1 MKQFLS
7 KCKRSLSIVLS
18 LLILGGAIPV
28 GHATVQ
34 AAESSAIAP
43 YASYDSTVPTPQ
55 NSAVINPNYD
65 RSYDN
70 YVVTGPTGLVH
81 PGVLQSRTDL
91 NTMRDMVWLGKEPWA
106 SAFEIFRKSPESS
119 KNVAIYGN
127 GGTQKEF
134 TYPQV
139 SDSNGDKQLRQ
150 DATTA
155 YQQALMWYITGDQD
169 YLNNAK
175 KVLDAWGNGL
185 KQFFDTTEPA
195 NWDTISQVWGASSVL
210 SSGVAGQKMAAAA
223 EILLYTP
230 SSGWCRDA
238 QGNIDYETK
247 KVFDHF
253 LRLIWQ
259 ETNKWFG
266 FFNQAAVGNAG
277 YMSISIF
284 LDDINGYNEAVE
296 RFAYNKKA
304 VDEVNKNG
312 GKSINF
318 SLATMVL
325 DHGQIVEMGRD
336 QPHSALDVA
345 ALGAAARTI
354 HVQGT
359 KLDPVTGVPVAEGGV
374 DPYEFQ
380 NQKLLKALSYFTKY
394 NAGYDVDYIPN
405 VNGLGQ
411 YTEWS
416 AISWSGRGSG
426 TEIASIYNHYKYEK
440 GYSGGIYDEL
450 YKYPELMMD
459 HPEGTS
465 IDTPGVGQLLFTPA
479 NGALATEPKGPPQPL
494 QETGNLYGL
503 YNRYP
508 AVPFSFNNAVWF
520 KNGFVKPGIASY
532 LDENGSVQYKAEGTM
547 NGNWFG
553 YENFDFGSVP
563 ADTLAFTYGMNSTA
577 GSTIT
582 MYVTEPDVKLTDETM
597 AQTTP
602 TAIFKVPHTGWWTIP
617 YTHVQTFNN
626 IGDTLKGKKNL
637 YFKTTGSNNA
647 YNFAAEARW
656 FQFSGGFSKTDN
668 KAIEAPITSST
679 GYVKNEASNNVTL
692 TDGGYI
698 GYRNMNFDSGTVQLQ
713 LNHIAAGSGMLEMR
727 LGGPQGQLVKSYPI
741 ADTAGSTVTAAF
753 DHQNDEIIY
762 GKNGGNNDLYL
773 VYRGTGA
780 LTFNSFKYVTPSSS
794 GTVQSTKTQGGS
806 YLSDLYGNAQRIGD
820 HVVLKGD
827 SSAVVYRN
835 ANMGSKSDDQR
846 FMVLRVK
853 SNEPVFMKAIDLA
866 NGDAVNTVAEF
877 AVPNTNGEFVTLAY
891 DLAKSGYAA
900 REGGINLRLQ
910 ATGGT
915 ADGNVEVDYFSFDN
929 ADIPFVNLLQAVS
942 IGSDHPGNPSI
953 ATRGDTVT
961 LSFTASV
968 PIDNVAVYFG
978 GTKMDTVST
987 DARHFTVT
995 QKLGEI
1001 YATGKVQFRIDY
1013 NQGANFGKSVKITT
1027 DGTLVTIVN
1036 EDGLINDVFK
1046 NLPLIDSTPGRSMD
1060 ATIQQ
1065 AANMFDG
1072 NATTISDFRS
1082 SNGGWGSWVA
1092 FDLGD
1097 QDKVQLTQVKL
1108 LANQGAPARAAGI
1121 VIQGTNH
1128 LDYEPWVTLTAP
1140 AVNTVNWQTLTVQNP
1155 KAYRYIRIYNGAQW
1169 FGNVAEAKFY
1179 GTVIPTGSPV
1189 LPDTVSLKS
1198 DNPENASLAVTGN
1211 TVTLDFAA
1219 GKALENVKVYFGD
1232 KLMETASDDKLHW
1245 KARYTVGTAYQT
1257 GNISFTILY
1266 DNGPVVT
1273 GTTDGTSVT
1282 VIDPLQIALD
1292 NAAKLPAGNYS
1303 RLSYYLFSKEVERIK
1318 AEMNAPGYSDMKIAK
1333 ELYDAKSLLARNP
1346 LSLYSFEGN
1355 ADNAFGS
1362 ANGTVSGT
1370 PAFKDGKVGKAI
1382 ELNGTNSYVTL
1393 PSSHPLSSFNEI
1405 TVSTWVYWKGGKDWQ
1420 RIFDFG
1426 NGTTQYMFLTPK
1438 TGNFMRFAIKNGG
1451 AEQIVQTSQ
1460 LAANTWVH
1468 VAVTLGNGKEKLY
1481 VNGVEKASAN
1491 VTIKPSDL
1499 KATLNY
1505 LGKSQFPSDPLLGGM
1520 LDEFHIYDHVL
1531 SADEILQ
1538 LVNNTAPQGDN
1549 SLLVYLLDKAAALDA
1564 KLYTEPSWQAVA
1576 AAVENAKALVSN
1588 ANQAAIDASA
1598 AQLLTALAA
1607 LEFDK
1612 TPPADAALSA
1622 DMTDLT
1628 NRDVTVT
1635 ISYPDD
1641 AAVKEYKI
1649 GINGTWT
1656 AYGAPVVVSDNGT
1669 VYARATDAAGN
1680 VSNVTSYVV
1689 SNIDHIAPVDAILA
1703 VDTTTPT
1710 NQGVTVTISYPDDA
1724 AAKEYKVGE
1733 SGAWTAYTAP
1743 VVVAGND
1750 TVYAR
1755 GTDAIGNV
1763 SNVTSMTVNNIYK
1776 IAPVTTA
1783 TLNPA
1788 APNGKNSWY
1797 TMDVTVS
1804 LSVYANVYGGAVTT
1818 EYQVNDGS
1826 WIVYNG
1832 SIPAFG
1838 EGTSKISYRSK
1849 DQAGNVEHL
1858 KTVEFKVDKTMPALS
1873 VQLDK
1878 TTIWPANHKMV
1889 TVNATLNSGDA
1900 TSGVESVVLT
1910 SITSNKPD
1918 SGQGDIQNADF
1929 GTADTSFN
1937 LRAEKDRIY
1946 TITYKATDKAG
1957 NKTVVTAT
1965 VTVPHDQSG
1974 NGNNNQ
1980 SGNH

>member
-1 MKQFLS
+1 
-7 KCKRSLSIVLS
+7 
-18 LLILGGAIPV
+18 
-28 GHATVQ
+28 
-34 AAESSAIAP
+34 
-43 YASYDSTVPTPQ
+43 VPTPQ

-70 YVVTGPTGLVH
+70 YVVKGPTGLVH
-81 PGVLQSRTDL
+81 PGILHSRADL

-106 SAFEIFRKSPESS
+106 SAFDLFRKSPESS
-119 KNVAIYGN
+119 KNIAVYGN

-134 TYPQV
+134 TYPHV

-175 KVLDAWGNGL
+175 KVLDAWANGL
-185 KQFFDTTEPA
+185 KQFFNTTEPA
-195 NWDTISQVWGASSVL
+195 NWDTVAQVWGASSVL

-238 QGNIDYETK
+238 QGNIDYEKK
-247 KVFDHF
+247 KVYDNF

-259 ETNKWFG
+259 ESNKWYG
-266 FFNQAAVGNAG
+266 FFNQAAVGNMG

-304 VDEVNKNG
+304 VDEANNTG
-312 GKSINF
+312 NDSINF
-318 SLATMVL
+318 SVAAMIL
-325 DHGQIVEMGRD
+325 DNGEIVEMGRD
-336 QPHSALDVA
+336 QGHSNLDVA

-380 NQKLLKALSYFTKY
+380 NQKLLKAVSYFTKY
-394 NAGYDVDYIPN
+394 NAGYDVEYFPN
-405 VNGLGQ
+405 VNGVGQ
-411 YTEWS
+411 KTGWSTISPRGGSATEV
-416 AISWSGRGSG
+416 
-426 TEIASIYNHYKYEK
+426 ASIYNYYKYEK

-450 YKYPELMMD
+450 FKYPEILMD
-459 HPEGTS
+459 HPEGGS
-465 IDTPGVGQLLFTPA
+465 IDTPGFGQLLFTPA

-494 QETGNLYGL
+494 QEAANLYGL

-508 AVPFSFNNAVWF
+508 AIPFSSNNAIWF
-520 KNGFVKPGIASY
+520 TNGFVKPGIASY
-532 LDENGSVQYKAEGTM
+532 LDENGYVQYKAAGTV
-547 NGNWFG
+547 NGNWIG

-563 ADTLAFTYGMNSTA
+563 SDTLAFTYAVNSTA
-577 GSTIT
+577 GSTIS

-617 YTHVQTFNN
+617 NTYVQKFDN

-637 YFKTTGSNNA
+637 YFKIAGSNNG
-647 YNFAAEARW
+647 YKLAAEMRW
-656 FQFSGGFSKTDN
+656 FQFSGGFAKTDN
-668 KAIEAPITSST
+668 KAIEAPITSSS

-773 VYRGTGA
+773 VYRGTGS

-806 YLSDLYGNAQRIGD
+806 YLADLYGNAQKIGD
-820 HVVLKGD
+820 HVVLQGD
-827 SSAVVYRN
+827 SSAVTYRN
-835 ANMGSKSDDQR
+835 VDMGSKGDDRR

-853 SNEPVFMKAIDLA
+853 SNEPVVMKAIDLG
-866 NGDAVNTVAEF
+866 NGDAAANTVAEF
-877 AVPNTNGEFVTLAY
+877 AVPNTNGEFVTIAY

-900 REGGINLRLQ
+900 REGGIFLRLQ

-953 ATRGDTVT
+953 ATLGDTVT

-978 GTKMDTVST
+978 GTKMDTVT
-987 DARHFTVT
+987 ADTYHFTVK

-1001 YATGKVQFRIDY
+1001 YTPGKIQFRIDY
-1013 NQGANFGKSVKITT
+1013 NQGANFGKSVKVTT

-1036 EDGLINDVFK
+1036 EDGLLNDVFD

-1072 NATTISDFRS
+1072 NTTTVSDFRS
-1082 SNGGWGSWVA
+1082 TNGGWGSWVA

-1097 QDKVQLTQVKL
+1097 QDKVQLSQVKL

-1169 FGNVAEAKFY
+1169 FGNLAEVKFY
-1179 GTVIPTGSPV
+1179 GTVIHTGSPV
-1189 LPDTVSLKS
+1189 LLDTVTLKS
-1198 DNPENASLAVTGN
+1198 DNPEDSSLAVTGN

-1219 GKALENVKVYFGD
+1219 GKALENVRVYFGD
-1232 KLMETASDDKLHW
+1232 KLVEAASDDQLHW
-1245 KARYTVGTAYQT
+1245 KARYPVGTAYQT
-1257 GNISFTILY
+1257 GKIPFTILY

-1292 NAAKLPAGNYS
+1292 NAAKLPAGDYS
-1303 RLSYYLFSKEVERIK
+1303 RLSYYLFGKEVERIK

-1355 ADNAFGS
+1355 ANNAFGS
-1362 ANGTVSGT
+1362 SNATVSGT
-1370 PAFKDGKVGKAI
+1370 PAYKDGEVGKAI

-1393 PSSHPLSSFNEI
+1393 PPTHPLSSYNEI
-1405 TVSTWVYWKGGKDWQ
+1405 TLSTWVYWKGGKDWQ

-1426 NGTTQYMFLTPK
+1426 NGTSQYMFLTPK

-1451 AEQIVQTSQ
+1451 GEQIVQTS
-1460 LAANTWVH
+1460 LLPTNTWVH

-1491 VTIKPSDL
+1491 VTIKPSDF
-1499 KATLNY
+1499 KPTLNY
-1505 LGKSQFPSDPLLGGM
+1505 LGKSQFTADPLFNGM

-1538 LVNNTAPQGDN
+1538 LANNTAPQGDN
-1549 SLLVYLLDKAAALDA
+1549 SLLAYLLDKAAALDA
-1564 KLYTEPSWQAVA
+1564 KLYTESSWQALTDAVA
-1576 AAVENAKALVSN
+1576 NAKALPADATQDMVD
-1588 ANQAAIDASA
+1588 AAS
-1598 AQLLTALAA
+1598 AQLLNALGGLNNIPVFTPIPAKTVEAGTSVTFAVYATDADGDTLTYSTNNLPLGASFDSQTGQFAWTPKVLGDYGVTFNVYDARGATASTTVNIKVIDTTPPTTTDDAPINWVNHDVAVHLAA
-1607 LEFDK
+1607 TDSGSGVAATYFTLDGGTEQTGTTVDVTEEGVHSLVYWSVDNAGNVESKHTVSVKIDK
-1612 TPPADAALSA
+1612 TPPMTTAALSPA
-1622 DMTDLT
+1622 QPDGL
-1628 NRDVTVT
+1628 NGWYVHSVTVSL
-1635 ISYPDD
+1635 IVY
-1641 AAVKEYKI
+1641 
-1649 GINGTWT
+1649 
-1656 AYGAPVVVSDNGT
+1656 DNLSG
-1669 VYARATDAAGN
+1669 
-1680 VSNVTSYVV
+1680 
-1689 SNIDHIAPVDAILA
+1689 
-1703 VDTTTPT
+1703 
-1710 NQGVTVTISYPDDA
+1710 
-1724 AAKEYKVGE
+1724 AAKTEYSLDGGG
-1733 SGAWTAYTAP
+1733 SWQAYTAP
-1743 VVVAGND
+1743 V
-1750 TVYAR
+1750 
-1755 GTDAIGNV
+1755 
-1763 SNVTSMTVNNIYK
+1763 
-1776 IAPVTTA
+1776 
-1783 TLNPA
+1783 TLSQDS
-1788 APNGKNSWY
+1788 KY
-1797 TMDVTVS
+1797 T
-1804 LSVYANVYGGAVTT
+1804 
-1818 EYQVNDGS
+1818 
-1826 WIVYNG
+1826 
-1832 SIPAFG
+1832 
-1838 EGTSKISYRSK
+1838 ISYRST
-1849 DQAGNVEHL
+1849 DIAGNMEAA
-1858 KTVEFKVDKTMPALS
+1858 KT
-1873 VQLDK
+1873 
-1878 TTIWPANHKMV
+1878 I
-1889 TVNATLNSGDA
+1889 
-1900 TSGVESVVLT
+1900 
-1910 SITSNKPD
+1910 
-1918 SGQGDIQNADF
+1918 
-1929 GTADTSFN
+1929 SFN
-1937 LRAEKDRIY
+1937 LDLTAP
-1946 TITYKATDKAG
+1946 TITVSGLVYGTYSDSIDITPILTLSDNLSGVDSSKTTVTLSTYGEQQTVQQGATIPLYTLPLGEHTFIVTASDLAG
-1957 NKTVVTAT
+1957 NTGSQTITFQTTTSIESLQALVTRFTTAGWIDNAGIANSLQSKLT
-1965 VTVPHDQSG
+1965 ANNLADFASEVQAQSG
-1974 NGNNNQ
+1974 KHISAQAAGYLLRDARYLL
-1980 SGNH
+1980 SGQ